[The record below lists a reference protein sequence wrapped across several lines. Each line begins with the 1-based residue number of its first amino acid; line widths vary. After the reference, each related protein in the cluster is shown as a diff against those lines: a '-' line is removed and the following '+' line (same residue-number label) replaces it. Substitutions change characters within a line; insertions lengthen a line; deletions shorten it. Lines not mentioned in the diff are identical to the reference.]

1 MLKEGEIITLDND
14 EEYAVIQEVKLHEKT
29 YFILMTVT
37 RPISIKLCTFDGN
50 EEITLIEDSNIIKEA
65 LLKLI

>member
-1 MLKEGEIITLDND
+1 M
-14 EEYAVIQEVKLHEKT
+14 QEVKLHEKT

-50 EEITLIEDSNIIKEA
+50 EEITLIEDNNIIKEA